1 MKLQAVF
8 WDYPQF
14 QDEAELRTFLQ
25 KNKQGQAYYWVMSRF
40 LEHGRVVD
48 TFSFFSLKEIA
59 THLSKLKLSRY
70 NQQKWQR
77 LLQVYGSA

>member
-14 QDEAELRTFLQ
+14 LQEDFLRAFLRQ
-25 KNKQGQAYYWVMSRF
+25 NKNNPTYYWVMNRF

-48 TFSFFSLKEIA
+48 TFSLFSLKEIA
-59 THLSKLKLSRY
+59 SSLHRLKLSKY
-70 NQQKWQR
+70 SQQKWQR
-77 LLQVYGSA
+77 LLQVYESA

>member
-14 QDEAELRTFLQ
+14 LDEYFLREFLQ
-25 KNKQGQAYYWVMSRF
+25 SNKNNHAYLWVMNRF

-48 TFSFFSLKEIA
+48 TFRFFGLKEISSN
-59 THLSKLKLSRY
+59 LQNLKLSKYSRT
-70 NQQKWQR
+70 KWQR
-77 LLQVYGSA
+77 LLQIYGSA